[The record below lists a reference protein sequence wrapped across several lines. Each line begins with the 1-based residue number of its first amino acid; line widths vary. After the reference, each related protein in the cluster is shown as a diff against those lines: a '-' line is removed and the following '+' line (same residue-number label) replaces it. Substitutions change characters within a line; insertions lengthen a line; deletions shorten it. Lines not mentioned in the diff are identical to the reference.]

1 MIVKMRLLKSNLIK
15 IVKKTYNGNQAR
27 KENENMNS
35 GKSQKIYKVV
45 MLIVITALIS
55 SLITAILIKEKFS
68 SSMDIGN
75 IASGDGVTGIESAL
89 ASIRSILEEKYIGE
103 LDDEKMLQMAIKGY
117 VAGVGDEYTVYYTP
131 EEMSQ
136 EYDTAMG
143 NYVGIGIY
151 MIVNYEKGTIEV
163 VEPMEDSP
171 AEEAG
176 LQAGDFIV
184 KVDGEE
190 ITVDNVSEMADKI
203 KGEEHTKVKLGVKR
217 GEEELEVEVE
227 RKRIEVSH
235 INSKM
240 IEDNIAYI
248 QISDF
253 DGGAAKEFKENYE
266 KLEKQGAKS
275 LIIDIRNNG
284 GGVVDE
290 AIDIL
295 EMICDKGSTLLIETD
310 KNGKEIITKSE
321 ENPIINMPIVV
332 LVNENTASASEIL
345 AGALKD
351 NNKATIIGTKTYGKG
366 VIQSLMKLT
375 DGSGLKTT
383 IAEYC
388 TPNRS
393 KINKIGIEPDI
404 IVELPDD
411 IEELTEE
418 NDTQLQRAIDELK

>member
-1 MIVKMRLLKSNLIK
+1 M
-15 IVKKTYNGNQAR
+15 G
-27 KENENMNS
+27 S
-35 GKSQKIYKVV
+35 GKSQRIYKIV

-55 SLITAILIKEKFS
+55 SLVTVILIKEKFS
-68 SSMDIGN
+68 LSMDIGN

-89 ASIRSILEEKYIGE
+89 ASIRSILDEKYIGE
-103 LDDEKMLQMAIKGY
+103 FDDEKMLQMAIKGY

-131 EEMSQ
+131 EEMNQ

-151 MIVNYEKGTIEV
+151 MIVNYEQGSIEV

-171 AEEAG
+171 AEKAG
-176 LQAGDFIV
+176 LKEGDFIV

-190 ITVDNVSEMADKI
+190 ITVDNVSEMSDKI
-203 KGEEHTKVKLGVKR
+203 KGKENTKVKLGIRR
-217 GEEELEVEVE
+217 GEEEFEVEVE
-227 RKRIEVSH
+227 RKKIEVSH
-235 INSKM
+235 INYKM
-240 IEDNIAYI
+240 LEGNIAYI
-248 QISDF
+248 QITDF

-266 KLEKQGAKS
+266 KLEKEGAKS
-275 LIIDIRNNG
+275 LIIDLRDNG

-310 KNGKEIITKSE
+310 KNGKELITKSE
-321 ENPIINMPIVV
+321 KNPIINMPIAV

-351 NNKATIIGTKTYGKG
+351 NHKATIIGTTTYGKG
-366 VIQSLMKLT
+366 VIQSLMKLS

-388 TPNRS
+388 TPNRNR
-393 KINKIGIEPDI
+393 INKIGIEPDI
-404 IVELPDD
+404 KVELPDD
-411 IEELTEE
+411 IKELTEE
-418 NDTQLQRAIDELK
+418 KDLQLQRAIEELK